1 MRLRSTHATRDPS
14 LHYKLAR
21 TANQLITDH
30 GEVVPCSYPCG
41 GGRVR
46 RRRPRL
52 GGGDVGQVLDDFLRV
67 LSLARPRLARA
78 QDALVLSV

>member
-1 MRLRSTHATRDPS
+1 M
-14 LHYKLAR
+14 
-21 TANQLITDH
+21 
-30 GEVVPCSYPCG
+30 
-41 GGRVR
+41 

>member
-1 MRLRSTHATRDPS
+1 MR
-14 LHYKLAR
+14 
-21 TANQLITDH
+21 
-30 GEVVPCSYPCG
+30 
-41 GGRVR
+41 R

-78 QDALVLSV
+78 QDALVLSVWNRRKIRLLERINVISIFSFEVGLGSSLLQVLLFRGYL